1 MNFTVD
7 TIAQSLSAYLAPV
20 FSGVAFYE
28 DPNQQGTE
36 TPCMFL
42 QQRYA
47 KVKLQTGG
55 RFLRTIG
62 VDLTYLEDYNLPDL
76 QRRYQRAAEKLDL
89 VMETFPYNDNGT
101 EGATLLRTYD
111 RNWQID
117 DDGLHYKFEVR
128 ALVELPEEAVKM
140 KTIQDYNEEVT
151 VHGKDRKNGTNRKK
165 IFQRGVAEKQT
176 LF

>member
-7 TIAQSLSAYLAPV
+7 TIAKSLSAYLAPV
-20 FSGVAFYE
+20 FPDTSFYE
-28 DPNQQGTE
+28 DPNQQGTK

-47 KVKLQTGG
+47 KVKLRTGG

-89 VMETFPYNDNGT
+89 VMETFPYNDNGM

-111 RNWQID
+111 RDWQID

-128 ALVELPEEAVKM
+128 AFVELPEETVKM
-140 KTIQDYNEEVT
+140 RTIQDYNEEVT
-151 VHGKDRKNGTNRKK
+151 AHGKDGKNGKNRKTV
-165 IFQRGVAEKQT
+165 FQRGVAEK
-176 LF
+176 